1 VFLWFLWKVFL
12 ISLEQFEN
20 MSEPRGNLYAEEA
33 AWTVTYECIQVMGGM
48 GFMKV
53 RCLRMQ
59 SICYSNN
66 KLMALKKPLGNTGV
80 LAGEL
85 TESLVA
91 KAGLDTGLTLQ
102 GTVHP
107 ELATSGELT
116 IPSLEQFGAIFV
128 VVTDEQFVLK
138 RVADWAIDLYAMVVF
153 LSRAPRSLSQGHL
166 SAQHKKCETWCN
178 GGV

>member
-1 VFLWFLWKVFL
+1 
-12 ISLEQFEN
+12 IS
-20 MSEPRGNLYAEEA
+20 EA

-59 SICYSNN
+59 IFRIFEGTNVIIWLFVALN
-66 KLMALKKPLGNTGV
+66 GFQVTEMALKKPLGNTGV

-116 IPSLEQFGAIFV
+116 IPSLEQFGFV